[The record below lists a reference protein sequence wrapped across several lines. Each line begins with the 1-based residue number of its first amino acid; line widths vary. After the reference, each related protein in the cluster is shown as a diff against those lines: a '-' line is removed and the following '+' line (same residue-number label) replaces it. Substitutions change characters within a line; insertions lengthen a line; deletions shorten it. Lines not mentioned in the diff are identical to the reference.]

1 MAKINT
7 LGFLVLGTL
16 FFTACKEE
24 VVPVPQEGPAH
35 YVKIEV
41 DPMFDTEVLHLD
53 SVYNTQ
59 EGYDIKFSEIRF
71 YMEDVRN
78 GSTQLIDAGLFDYRA
93 RGTVLFRA
101 EGKGSDF
108 GSLQANL
115 GVGAANNHSDPS
127 AFPSESMLNIL
138 NANDMHWNWSPGYI
152 FVKVEAKV
160 DTIPDGTPLFNHN
173 VVLHAGLDPNLQ
185 TLSFENLTWTTTG
198 NDDVLRLKLDMSTF
212 LNGSQVIDVKDE
224 PSTHSAP
231 GQEALTLKVMTNF
244 KEALTVH

>member
-1 MAKINT
+1 MAKLNGI
-7 LGFLVLGTL
+7 GFLVLSAL

-24 VVPVPQEGPAH
+24 VVPVPQEEPTH

-41 DPMFDTEVLHLD
+41 DPMFDTEVLYLD
-53 SVYNTQ
+53 SVYTTQ

-93 RGTVLFRA
+93 RGTALLRA
-101 EGKGSDF
+101 EGIGADF

-115 GVGAANNHSDPS
+115 GVGPTNNHSDPS

-185 TLSFENLTWTTTG
+185 TLSFDNLTWTTIG

-231 GQEALTLKVMTNF
+231 GQEVLTLKVMTNF
-244 KEALTVH
+244 KEALTAH

>member
-1 MAKINT
+1 MEKLRVYGIIST
-7 LGFLVLGTL
+7 LVLLCTG
-16 FFTACKEE
+16 CKEPKQPE
-24 VVPVPQEGPAH
+24 PVEEPIN

-41 DPMFDTEVLHLD
+41 DPMFDTESLYLD
-53 SVYNTQ
+53 SVYTTQ
-59 EGYDIKFSEIRF
+59 EGYDIQFLEIRF

-78 GSTQLIDAGLFDYRA
+78 GSTTLIDAGLFDYRA
-93 RGTVLFRA
+93 RGTVLLRA
-101 EGKGSDF
+101 VGKGSDF

-138 NANDMHWNWSPGYI
+138 NASDMHWNWSPGYI

-160 DTIPDGTPLFNHN
+160 DTIPDGIPLFNLN

-185 TLSFENLTWTTTG
+185 TLSFDNLTWNKIG

-224 PSTHSAP
+224 SSTHSAP

>member
-7 LGFLVLGTL
+7 LGFLVLGVL

-24 VVPVPQEGPAH
+24 VAPVPQEEPKN

-41 DPMFDTEVLHLD
+41 DPMFDTEELYLD
-53 SVYNTQ
+53 SVYSTI